1 MLKVQKITTPKL
13 NSGNKTCTY
22 FGKQFMVVK
31 VKDIS
36 QYSVLNWSNKAENG
50 KRTERNTTTN
60 EIFSI
65 ASPLFTFLERFFSI
79 NACETRNKIFSG

>member
-1 MLKVQKITTPKL
+1 
-13 NSGNKTCTY
+13 
-22 FGKQFMVVK
+22 MVVK

-50 KRTERNTTTN
+50 KRTERNTTNN

-65 ASPLFTFLERFFSI
+65 ASPLFTFLECFFF
-79 NACETRNKIFSG
+79 NKCVRNKKQDILWLKPVIKI